1 MIFKKMMLT
10 GAMTVIAS
18 GSSIQITIAL
28 LIVLVNMLAVLKL
41 APFVDEADDW
51 LSFLTSFQMTMTL
64 LGGLLLTMSD
74 PKDPDFDSDSMGTFL
89 IAINSL
95 GFFALGMSLSMLHPK
110 VRAWV
115 NKMGQEK
122 QPEVGSTKVVP
133 VKAED
138 TIPGETKKM
147 STLPQPPPLPDS
159 HASVMA
165 AALALFK
172 SGKLSEEAAT
182 KVRVAQEM
190 CRDNEIT
197 TEELIHLLRNWEKAG
212 TITEMELTA
221 VLVLYEDDP
230 SREH

>member
-18 GSSIQITIAL
+18 GSSIQVTIAL
-28 LIVLVNMLAVLKL
+28 LIVLINMLAVLKL
-41 APFVDEADDW
+41 APFVDDADDW

-74 PKDPDFDSDSMGTFL
+74 PEDPDFDPDSMGAFL
-89 IAINSL
+89 IAINSI
-95 GFFALGMSLSMLHPK
+95 GFFALALSLSMLHPK

-115 NKMGQEK
+115 NKTGEEK
-122 QPEVGSTKVVP
+122 PPEVGSTKVVP
-133 VKAED
+133 VKVEE
-138 TIPGETKKM
+138 TKSGETKD
-147 STLPQPPPLPDS
+147 TFLPPQPPPLS
-159 HASVMA
+159 ENHASMMT

-172 SGKLSEEAAT
+172 SGKLSEEAAA

-197 TEELIHLLRNWEKAG
+197 VEDLIHLLQDWAKAG
-212 TITEMELTA
+212 ALTETELAA
-221 VLVLYEDDP
+221 VLELYENDL
-230 SREH
+230 